1 MIAIEW
7 TAGAMVK
14 VLYRLSSYLTISK
27 LSVLP
32 LRKRQLPFDVT
43 RIHNF
48 DLNFEYPYRFHVSF
62 IVYQN

>member
-1 MIAIEW
+1 MTAIEW

-48 DLNFEYPYRFHVSF
+48 DLNFEYP
-62 IVYQN
+62 